1 MAVNKNFVV
10 KNGLE
15 VDTNT
20 LFVDSANNRVAI
32 GTTVPTA
39 TLDVRGKILSD
50 SQVESFVGKFVG
62 IVTAG
67 AVGVTTMTAGAAVI
81 SGVATVGFISATSLN
96 VVTGFSTVQAFS
108 SKDLTVSI
116 GATIS
121 GDLNVG
127 GAATVGGALTVTGS
141 SKLQDTQVGSAL
153 TVTGIST
160 FTGASKFANTVRFE
174 KDIAVGSAAT
184 VGVLTVTGNA
194 YFNGNVDIGGDL
206 TFDEV
211 NARNLNISG
220 ISTLGFATAA
230 NAYVAGM
237 TTTHLLNVGF
247 GATMVKVQGT
257 PATRVGINSIG
268 PAFTLDVDG
277 DSNVTGTVRQ
287 GGSSVLTAA
296 SGDATALAI
305 ALG

>member
-39 TLDVRGKILSD
+39 ALDVRGKILSD

-67 AVGVTTMTAGAAVI
+67 AVGVTTMTTLDA
-81 SGVATVGFISATSLN
+81 
-96 VVTGFSTVQAFS
+96 VVTGFSTLGLANATSLNVTTGFSTVQSLTA
-108 SKDLTVSI
+108 DDITVSV
-116 GATIS
+116 GATVS
-121 GDLNVG
+121 KDLNVG
-127 GAATVGGALTVTGS
+127 GATTVGGA
-141 SKLQDTQVGSAL
+141 
-153 TVTGIST
+153 
-160 FTGASKFANTVRFE
+160 
-174 KDIAVGSAAT
+174 
-184 VGVLTVTGNA
+184 LTVTGNA
-194 YFNGNVDIGGDL
+194 YFNGNVDINGDL
-206 TFDEV
+206 TYDEV

-220 ISTLGFATAA
+220 IATVGFATVGNAFVTGVTTAGFATAG
-230 NAYVAGM
+230 NAFVSGM
-237 TTTHLLNVGF
+237 TTTSLLNVGF

-277 DSNVTGTVRQ
+277 DSNVTGTARQ
-287 GGSSVLTAA
+287 GGTSIVTLASAA
-296 SGDATALAI
+296 AVGDATALAI

>member
-39 TLDVRGKILSD
+39 TLDVRGKILTN
-50 SQVESFVGKFVG
+50 SQVESWVGKFVG

-67 AVGVTTMTAGAAVI
+67 AVGVSTLTY
-81 SGVATVGFISATSLN
+81 TVGTGSSTKLGIANATSLN
-96 VVTGFSTVQAFS
+96 VTTGFSTVQSLTAT
-108 SKDLTVSI
+108 DLTVSI
-116 GATIS
+116 GATVTK
-121 GDLNVG
+121 DLNVGAAATVGAALTVTGASKFAEFSRFEKDIAVG
-127 GAATVGGALTVTGS
+127 GAATVGGALTVTG
-141 SKLQDTQVGSAL
+141 
-153 TVTGIST
+153 
-160 FTGASKFANTVRFE
+160 
-174 KDIAVGSAAT
+174 
-184 VGVLTVTGNA
+184 NA
-194 YFNGNVDIGGDL
+194 YFNGNVDINGDL
-206 TFDEV
+206 TYDEV

-220 ISTLGFATAA
+220 IATVGFATIG
-230 NAYVAGM
+230 NMTVSGM
-237 TTTHLLNVGF
+237 TTTSLLNVGF

-268 PAFTLDVDG
+268 PAYTLDVDG
-277 DSNVTGTVRQ
+277 DSNVTGTARQ
-287 GGSSVLTAA
+287 GGSSIVTLASAA
-296 SGDATALAI
+296 AVGDATALAI

>member
-39 TLDVRGKILSD
+39 TLDVRGKILTN
-50 SQVESFVGKFVG
+50 SQVESWVGKFVG

-67 AVGVTTMTAGAAVI
+67 AVGVSTLTY
-81 SGVATVGFISATSLN
+81 TVGTGSSTKLGIANATSLN
-96 VVTGFSTVQAFS
+96 VTTGFSTVQALS
-108 SKDLTVSI
+108 SKDLAVSI

-121 GDLNVG
+121 KDLNVGAAATVGAALTVTGASKFAEFSRFEKDIAVG
-127 GAATVGGALTVTGS
+127 GAATVGGALTVTG
-141 SKLQDTQVGSAL
+141 
-153 TVTGIST
+153 
-160 FTGASKFANTVRFE
+160 
-174 KDIAVGSAAT
+174 
-184 VGVLTVTGNA
+184 NA
-194 YFNGNVDIGGDL
+194 YFNGNVDINGDL
-206 TFDEV
+206 TYDEV

-220 ISTLGFATAA
+220 IATVGFATIG
-230 NAYVAGM
+230 NMTVSGM
-237 TTTHLLNVGF
+237 TTTSLLNVGF

-268 PAFTLDVDG
+268 PAYTLDVDG
-277 DSNVTGTVRQ
+277 DSNVTGTARQ
-287 GGSSVLTAA
+287 GGSSIVTLASAA
-296 SGDATALAI
+296 AVGDATALAI

>member
-39 TLDVRGKILSD
+39 TLDVRGKILTN
-50 SQVESFVGKFVG
+50 SQVESWVGKFVG

-67 AVGVTTMTAGAAVI
+67 AVGVSTLTY
-81 SGVATVGFISATSLN
+81 TVGTGSSTKLGIANATSLN
-96 VVTGFSTVQAFS
+96 VTTGFSTVQALS
-108 SKDLTVSI
+108 SKDLTVSV

-121 GDLNVG
+121 KDLNVGAAATVGAALTVTGASKFAEFSRFEKDIAVG
-127 GAATVGGALTVTGS
+127 GAATVGGALTVTG
-141 SKLQDTQVGSAL
+141 
-153 TVTGIST
+153 
-160 FTGASKFANTVRFE
+160 
-174 KDIAVGSAAT
+174 
-184 VGVLTVTGNA
+184 NA
-194 YFNGNVDIGGDL
+194 YFNGNVDINGDL
-206 TFDEV
+206 TYDEV

-220 ISTLGFATAA
+220 IATVGFATIG
-230 NAYVAGM
+230 NMTVSGM
-237 TTTHLLNVGF
+237 TTTSLLNVGF

-277 DSNVTGTVRQ
+277 DSNVTGTARQ
-287 GGSSVLTAA
+287 GGSSIVTLASAA
-296 SGDATALAI
+296 AVGDATALAI

>member
-39 TLDVRGKILSD
+39 TLDVRGKILTN
-50 SQVESFVGKFVG
+50 SQVESWVGKFVG

-67 AVGVTTMTAGAAVI
+67 AVGVSTLTY
-81 SGVATVGFISATSLN
+81 TVGTGSSTKLGIANATSLN
-96 VVTGFSTVQAFS
+96 VTTGFSTVQALS

-121 GDLNVG
+121 KDLNVGAAATVGAALTVTGASKFAEFSRFEKDIAVG
-127 GAATVGGALTVTGS
+127 GAATVGGALTVTG
-141 SKLQDTQVGSAL
+141 
-153 TVTGIST
+153 
-160 FTGASKFANTVRFE
+160 
-174 KDIAVGSAAT
+174 
-184 VGVLTVTGNA
+184 NA
-194 YFNGNVDIGGDL
+194 YFNGNVDINGDL
-206 TFDEV
+206 TYDEV

-220 ISTLGFATAA
+220 IATVGFATIG
-230 NAYVAGM
+230 NMTVSGM
-237 TTTHLLNVGF
+237 TTTSLLNVGF

-257 PATRVGINSIG
+257 PATRVGINSVG
-268 PAFTLDVDG
+268 PAYTLDVDG

-287 GGSSVLTAA
+287 GGSSVVTLAA
-296 SGDATALAI
+296 AAATGDATALAI

>member
-39 TLDVRGKILSD
+39 TLDVRGKILTN
-50 SQVESFVGKFVG
+50 SQVESWVGKFVG

-67 AVGVTTMTAGAAVI
+67 AVGVTTLTY
-81 SGVATVGFISATSLN
+81 SVGTGSSTKLGIANATSLN
-96 VVTGFSTVQAFS
+96 VTTGFSTVQALS
-108 SKDLTVSI
+108 SKDLAVSI

-121 GDLNVG
+121 KDLNVGAAATVGAALTVTGASKFAEFSRFEKDIAVG
-127 GAATVGGALTVTGS
+127 GAATVGGALTVTG
-141 SKLQDTQVGSAL
+141 
-153 TVTGIST
+153 
-160 FTGASKFANTVRFE
+160 
-174 KDIAVGSAAT
+174 
-184 VGVLTVTGNA
+184 NA
-194 YFNGNVDIGGDL
+194 YFNGNVDINGDL
-206 TFDEV
+206 TYDEV

-220 ISTLGFATAA
+220 IATVGFATVG
-230 NAYVAGM
+230 NMTVAGM
-237 TTTHLLNVGF
+237 TTTSLLNVGF

-268 PAFTLDVDG
+268 PAYTLDVDG
-277 DSNVTGTVRQ
+277 DSNVTGTARQ
-287 GGSSVLTAA
+287 GGSSIVTLASAA
-296 SGDATALAI
+296 AVGDATALAI